1 MDATIATALI
11 TGGVTSLGSVLGF
24 IGTMAAQKKK
34 DLDAHKEATEK
45 FQKSIEEKLEEHKIE
60 YLGQIAEVNKAIRK
74 NSDDISEMRTES
86 ALFQKEITIKFAN
99 LSEKVNKH
107 NNFMEKLQQAQLDIE
122 VLKNRESVSEH
133 RLADLERINENK

>member
-60 YLGQIAEVNKAIRK
+60 YLGEIAEINKAIRK
-74 NSDDISEMRTES
+74 NSDDIAEMRTES
-86 ALFQKEITIKFAN
+86 VLFQKEMTLKFEN
-99 LSEKVNKH
+99 LAEKVQKH
-107 NNFMEKLQQAQLDIE
+107 NNVVERMQKAELAIA
-122 VLKNRESVSEH
+122 VLENREKVSEH
-133 RLADLERINENK
+133 RLTDLEGS

>member
-45 FQKSIEEKLEEHKIE
+45 FQKSIEDKLDSHKVEYLEEINR
-60 YLGQIAEVNKAIRK
+60 VNLAIKK

-86 ALFQKEITIKFAN
+86 ALFQKEMTLKFEN
-99 LSEKVNKH
+99 LAEKVQKH
-107 NNFMEKLQQAQLDIE
+107 NNVVERMQKAELAIA
-122 VLKNRESVSEH
+122 VLENREKVSEH
-133 RLADLERINENK
+133 RLTDLEGS

>member
-86 ALFQKEITIKFAN
+86 ALFQKEITLKFEN
-99 LSEKVNKH
+99 LSEKVSKH
-107 NNFMEKLQQAQLDIE
+107 NNIVERMQKAELDIA
-122 VLKNRESVSEH
+122 VLQNREKVSEH
-133 RLADLERINENK
+133 RLTDLESHEEK

>member
-60 YLGQIAEVNKAIRK
+60 YLGEIAEINKAIRK

-86 ALFQKEITIKFAN
+86 ALFQKEMTLKFEN
-99 LSEKVNKH
+99 LAEKVQKH
-107 NNFMEKLQQAQLDIE
+107 NNVVERMQKAELAIA
-122 VLKNRESVSEH
+122 VLENREKVSEH
-133 RLADLERINENK
+133 RLTDLEGS